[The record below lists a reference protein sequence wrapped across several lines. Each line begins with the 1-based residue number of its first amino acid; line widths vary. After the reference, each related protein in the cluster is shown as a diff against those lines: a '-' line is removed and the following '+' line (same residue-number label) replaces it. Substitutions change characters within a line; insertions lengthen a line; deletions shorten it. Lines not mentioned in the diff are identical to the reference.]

1 MIATNAF
8 VANSSMDSI
17 EAPKYIQLIKN
28 GIWLYFFLLIF
39 EGALRKWILPGL
51 ATPLLVVRD
60 PVALWLIFMCIKH
73 KKFPFSVSLIG
84 ISVISLI
91 AVILTIFTGHGDVVV
106 MLYGLRIFIIHF
118 PVIFVIAAVFN
129 RADVIQLGKVVLWI
143 SIPMTL
149 LVAAQFYSPQT
160 ALVNIGVGGEDSAGF
175 SGALDYFR
183 PSATFSFTNGNSL
196 FFALVANFV
205 CYFFIDNKK
214 VSTWLLYISSFC
226 LIVAIPLAISRGLVF
241 QSAVFV
247 LFTCIG
253 VMNKPAQFRNML
265 VAGFSVVIIFVLL
278 SQTVFFETSITVFM
292 ARFDSANEVEGGLEG
307 VLLDR
312 YLGGM
317 VGALTT
323 GSDIP
328 FWGYGL
334 GMGTNA
340 GSQILSGGRVFLI
353 SEGEWGR
360 VIGEFGPFFGLS
372 IILLRLELAFEITI
386 KSIRKLFGG
395 DSLPFILLANCLL
408 NLPQGQW
415 AQPTSLGFAVLVTGL
430 TLASLRTSN
439 E

>member
-1 MIATNAF
+1 
-8 VANSSMDSI
+8 MD
-17 EAPKYIQLIKN
+17 EIQRQIKASALN
-28 GIWLYFFLLIF
+28 QIKIGLWIYFLLLIF
-39 EGALRKWILPGL
+39 EGALRKWIFPGF

-60 PVALWLIFMCIKH
+60 PIALWLIFMCIKH
-73 KKFPFSVSLIG
+73 RLFSFELSLIG
-84 ISVISLI
+84 IVAISLI
-91 AVILTIFTGHGDVVV
+91 SIFLTLFTGHGDVTV

-118 PVIFVIAAVFN
+118 PVIFVFAAVFN
-129 RADVIQLGKVVLWI
+129 RKDVILIGKALLWI
-143 SIPMTL
+143 CIPMTL

-160 ALVNIGVGGEDSAGF
+160 AWVNIGVGGEGSAGF
-175 SGALDYFR
+175 TGALDYFR
-183 PSATFSFTNGNSL
+183 PSGTFSFTNGNSL

-205 CYFFIDNKK
+205 CYFLIDNRG
-214 VSTWLLYISSFC
+214 VSTWLLYISAFC
-226 LIVAIPLAISRGLVF
+226 LIVAIPLAISRSLVF
-241 QSAVFV
+241 QSVVFV
-247 LFTCIG
+247 FFTCIG
-253 VMNKPAQFRNML
+253 VMNKPAQFRSML
-265 VAGFSVVIIFVLL
+265 VAIFAVVVIFVLL
-278 SQTVFFETSITVFM
+278 SQTAFFETSINVFM
-292 ARFDSANEVEGGLEG
+292 ARFESANKTEGGLEG

-312 YLGGM
+312 YLGGL

-340 GSQILSGGRVFLI
+340 GSQLLTGGRIFLI

-360 VIGEFGPFFGLS
+360 VIGEFGPFFGLC
-372 IILLRLELAFEITI
+372 IILLRLELAVEVTL
-386 KSIRKLFGG
+386 KSIRKLSLG

-415 AQPTSLGFAVLVTGL
+415 AQPTSLGFAVVATGL